1 MFVCVC
7 VSAYVYVNAV
17 TYNRISRWL
26 TLEAVFLV
34 SYRPILGVADDL
46 QSTDLEEW
54 EEIGDE
60 VQQVHD
66 DLIELVHSLNKVP
79 KSV

>member
-1 MFVCVC
+1 M
-7 VSAYVYVNAV
+7 
-17 TYNRISRWL
+17 
-26 TLEAVFLV
+26 
-34 SYRPILGVADDL
+34 ADDL

-66 DLIELVHSLNKVP
+66 DLTELVHSLNKVP